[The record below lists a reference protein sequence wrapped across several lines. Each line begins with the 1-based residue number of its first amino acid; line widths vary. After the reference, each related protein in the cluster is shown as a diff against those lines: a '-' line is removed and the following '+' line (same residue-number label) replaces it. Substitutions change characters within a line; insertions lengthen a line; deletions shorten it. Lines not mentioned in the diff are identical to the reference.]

1 MVMIF
6 IDSKIEHLQEVIG
19 QRVNLDFDSMT
30 GELYINALQTVK
42 YIKLSSNININNE
55 GRYIIISDNDNNSLF
70 IMKDLNEEQI

>member
-6 IDSKIEHLQEVIG
+6 IDCKIEHMQEIVG
-19 QRVNLDFDSMT
+19 QMVTLDFDSMT
-30 GELYINALQTVK
+30 GELYINALQTGK

-55 GRYIIISDNDNNSLF
+55 GRYVIISDNDNDSLF

>member
-1 MVMIF
+1 MIMIF
-6 IDSKIEHLQEVIG
+6 IDSRIEHMQEIVG

-30 GELYINALQTVK
+30 GELYINALQTGK

-55 GRYIIISDNDNNSLF
+55 GRYVIISDNDNDSLF

>member
-6 IDSKIEHLQEVIG
+6 IDSKINHLQEVIG

-30 GELYINALQTVK
+30 GELYINALQTGK

-55 GRYIIISDNDNNSLF
+55 GRYVIISDNDNDSLF
-70 IMKDLNEEQI
+70 IMKDLNEEE

>member
-6 IDSKIEHLQEVIG
+6 IDSKIEHLQEIVG

-30 GELYINALQTVK
+30 GELYINALQTGK

-55 GRYIIISDNDNNSLF
+55 GRYVIISDNDNNSLF
-70 IMKDLNEEQI
+70 IMKDLNEEEL

>member
-6 IDSKIEHLQEVIG
+6 IDSRIEHMQEIIG

-30 GELYINALQTVK
+30 GELYINALQTGK

-55 GRYIIISDNDNNSLF
+55 GRYVIISDNDNDSLF

>member
-6 IDSKIEHLQEVIG
+6 IDCKINHLQEIVG
-19 QRVNLDFDSMT
+19 QRINLDFDSMT
-30 GELYINALQTVK
+30 GELYINALQTGK

-70 IMKDLNEEQI
+70 IMKDLNEEE